1 MRSSALPLP
10 ALALAALLAPSFAH
24 VQTAQA
30 ATFEKWDQAT
40 FDKAQAEGRPVL
52 LYIEASWC
60 PTCAKQRP
68 ILSKLYE
75 EPAFANLLVLSI
87 DFDTQK
93 DLIGR
98 LGVNKQ
104 STLIAYHGK
113 DERTRATGVTD
124 PDKLR
129 ALVTATES

>member
-1 MRSSALPLP
+1 MRSSALP
-10 ALALAALLAPSFAH
+10 ALALAALLVPAIAH
-24 VQTAQA
+24 VQTAEA
-30 ATFEKWDQAT
+30 ATFQKWDQAA

-68 ILSKLYE
+68 ILSKFYQ

-93 DLIGR
+93 DLLAR

-113 DERTRATGVTD
+113 TERTRSTGVTD
-124 PDKLR
+124 PEKLH
-129 ALVTATES
+129 ALLTAAES

>member
-1 MRSSALPLP
+1 MRSFALPLT
-10 ALALAALLAPSFAH
+10 AVAALLMPSVAY
-24 VQTAQA
+24 VRTAQA
-30 ATFEKWDQAT
+30 ASFEKWDQAA

-68 ILSKLYE
+68 ILSRLYA

-93 DLIGR
+93 ELIAR

-104 STLIAYHGK
+104 STLIAYHGR

-129 ALVTATES
+129 ALVSATES